1 MAGSTGV
8 LMPPAGYL
16 KRLRAICDH
25 HGILLRFD
33 EVIAG
38 FGWTGAA
45 TASERLGVT
54 PDMVTLAKGIT
65 ITAVPMT
72 AVTCRRGIHETVTA
86 AMADVGGIELF
97 HG

>member
-1 MAGSTGV
+1 
-8 LMPPAGYL
+8 MPPAGYL

-25 HGILLRFD
+25 HCILSRFD
-33 EVIAG
+33 EVITG
-38 FGWTGAA
+38 FGWAGAA

-54 PDMVTLAKGIT
+54 PDMVTLAKGIAN
-65 ITAVPMT
+65 IAVPMA
-72 AVTCRRGIHETVTA
+72 AVAGRRSIHETVTA